1 MQFGRMEM
9 IVDALFEYVLAK
21 LKGKQEKLLS
31 TIMVDKG
38 RTANKLLGVGN
49 FYFIMDVD
57 DTLYSVKRD
66 SGQESLIQ
74 ISNDAYNLRLL
85 LRGHTLVIR
94 GFLGDGQE
102 WTADLDSCDVDMKAL
117 MERMFGAMLLWGN
130 PRY

>member
-74 ISNDAYNLRLL
+74 ISNDA
-85 LRGHTLVIR
+85 
-94 GFLGDGQE
+94 
-102 WTADLDSCDVDMKAL
+102 
-117 MERMFGAMLLWGN
+117 
-130 PRY
+130 